1 NSGNGSNKRRTGLIT
16 TYVATLPQS
25 SRDVLSQAGIK
36 ISRISSKPT
45 FDYAC
50 FLKGLQFLGSTRY
63 ILDSINYWNRCRTWK
78 GYSDNPI
85 LRKRIF
91 IVIQELMKHFFRK
104 SKVLYKLNAG
114 SGIIVP
120 EILANVITEIPEAK
134 KVLSKLR
141 TFTCGSTV
149 NTAKFIR
156 HIQQLEVH
164 PYEDLS
170 ELSKLISV
178 HKFLSSISMEEN
190 HTSGK
195 YLGPPTLANFVNL
208 EELILSAFDDQD
220 YPRSKWIQLTGLQQV
235 IIHSHKLFD
244 PNNSGLLIA
253 NIAQFCPDIILY
265 EGPILQDNRREFT
278 KLLDSYNH
286 LRSLHLRPS
295 KGIPD
300 ALNQE
305 SSSTNQRNSEGKVDF
320 DAIFK
325 EITIS
330 DGWMISAEAFEKFL
344 ESRVE
349 MSRPV
354 CFYWNPTVQF
364 KGQME
369 KFVKRIID
377 MESASK
383 FYVFLHGNLTS
394 ELGGDKKN
402 SLG

>member
-141 TFTCGSTV
+141 TFT
-149 NTAKFIR
+149 F
-156 HIQQLEVH
+156 H

-369 KFVKRIID
+369 K
-377 MESASK
+377 SASK